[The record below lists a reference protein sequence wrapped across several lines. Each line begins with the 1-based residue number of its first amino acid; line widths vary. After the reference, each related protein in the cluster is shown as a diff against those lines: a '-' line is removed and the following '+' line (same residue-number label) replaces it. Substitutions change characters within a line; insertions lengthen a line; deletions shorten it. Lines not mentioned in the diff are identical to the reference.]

1 MPFRTDSLF
10 KCKPWLTLSELMDEG
25 NGGVTAPSKQEV
37 TDNKMGVVRGIRHV
51 PGILLMEACKL
62 EVPVMV
68 TCQFY

>member
-1 MPFRTDSLF
+1 M
-10 KCKPWLTLSELMDEG
+10 
-25 NGGVTAPSKQEV
+25 TAPSKQEV
-37 TDNKMGVVRGIRHV
+37 TDNKYRMGVVRGIRHV